1 MRAPFNIMIETPNY
15 IVRTLEESDDMGNWD
30 EWIADP
36 NTARMLN
43 AAPRKMTADDFKK
56 YVARFDRIES
66 HLLGIFRR
74 EDRQL
79 VGMFSN
85 YIDWKR
91 SDFLMNLII
100 GDVPERKTNVR
111 HETSWR
117 VNRYFLEHLDLKFQ
131 RATTLAT
138 NIPAI
143 RALEEKR
150 WTLAGR
156 TTKLSADGKG
166 SVEVLLYT
174 RSREVW
180 ASQTPMSD
188 EALMAQSS
196 AGAKPSPMTN

>member
-1 MRAPFNIMIETPNY
+1 MRAPFTIAIDTPNY
-15 IVRTLEESDDMGNWD
+15 VVRTLEESDDMGNWG

-43 AAPRKMTADDFKK
+43 ATPKKMTADDFKK
-56 YVARFDRIES
+56 YVRRFDRIES
-66 HLLGIFRR
+66 HLLGIFRK
-74 EDRQL
+74 DGGQL

-91 SDFLMNLII
+91 SDFVMNLII
-100 GDVPERKTNVR
+100 GEVPERKTHVR

-117 VNRYFLEHLDLKFQ
+117 VNRYFFEELDLKAQ
-131 RATTLAT
+131 RATTLST

-143 RALEEKR
+143 RALEEKN

-166 SVEVLLYT
+166 AVEILLYT

-180 ASQTPMSD
+180 ARGTPMSD
-188 EALMAQSS
+188 EALARGGAEGSLSS
-196 AGAKPSPMTN
+196 

>member
-1 MRAPFNIMIETPNY
+1 MRAPFNIMIDTPNY
-15 IVRTLEESDDMGNWD
+15 IVRTLEESDDMGSWGEWLD
-30 EWIADP
+30 EP

-43 AAPRKMTADDFKK
+43 AVPKRMSADDFKK

-74 EDRQL
+74 DGGQL
-79 VGMFSN
+79 VGVFSN

-100 GDVPERKTNVR
+100 GEIPERKTHVR

-117 VNRYFLEHLDLKFQ
+117 VNRYFFEQLDLKFQ
-131 RATTLAT
+131 RATTLST

-156 TTKLSADGKG
+156 TPKPSADGKG
-166 SVEVLLYT
+166 IVDILLYT
-174 RSREVW
+174 RSRDVW

-188 EALMAQSS
+188 AALTQRSS
-196 AGAKPSPMTN
+196 

>member
-1 MRAPFNIMIETPNY
+1 MRAPFTIAIDTPNY
-15 IVRTLEESDDMGNWD
+15 VVRTLEESDDMGNWG

-43 AAPRKMTADDFKK
+43 AMPKTMTADDFKK
-56 YVARFDRIES
+56 YVRRFDRIES
-66 HLLGIFRR
+66 HLLGIFRK
-74 EDRQL
+74 DGGQL

-91 SDFLMNLII
+91 SDFVMNLII
-100 GDVPERKTNVR
+100 GEVPERKTHVR

-117 VNRYFLEHLDLKFQ
+117 VNRYFFEELDLKAQ
-131 RATTLAT
+131 RATTLST

-143 RALEEKR
+143 RALEEKN

-156 TTKLSADGKG
+156 TTKPSADGKG
-166 SVEVLLYT
+166 AVEILLYT

-180 ASQTPMSD
+180 ARGTPMSD
-188 EALMAQSS
+188 EALARGGAEGSLSS
-196 AGAKPSPMTN
+196 

>member
-1 MRAPFNIMIETPNY
+1 MRAPINIMIDTPNY
-15 IVRTLEESDDMGNWD
+15 VVRTLEENDDMGNWGDWLD
-30 EWIADP
+30 EP

-43 AAPRKMTADDFKK
+43 AVPRKFTADDFKK
-56 YVARFDRIES
+56 YVRTFDRINS

-74 EDRQL
+74 EGGL
-79 VGMFSN
+79 LIGIWSN

-91 SDFLMNLII
+91 SEFLINLII
-100 GDVPERKTNVR
+100 GDVPERKTHVR

-117 VNRYFLEHLDLKFQ
+117 VNRYFFEQLDLKFQ

-150 WTLAGR
+150 WTLSAR
-156 TTKLSADGKG
+156 STKPAADGQG
-166 SVEVLLYT
+166 NVEILLYT

-180 ASQTPMSD
+180 KSQTPMSD
-188 EALMAQSS
+188 SALLARDS
-196 AGAKPSPMTN
+196 AA

>member
-1 MRAPFNIMIETPNY
+1 MRAPISITIETPNY
-15 IVRTLEESDDMGNWD
+15 LVRTLEEHDDIANWG
-30 EWIADP
+30 EWLADP

-43 AAPRKMTADDFKK
+43 AVPKTLTADDFKK
-56 YVARFDRIES
+56 YVRKFDRIDS

-74 EDRQL
+74 EGGQL
-79 VGMFSN
+79 IGMWSN

-91 SDFLMNLII
+91 SEFLINLVI
-100 GDVPERKTNVR
+100 GDIPERKTHVR

-117 VNRYFLEHLDLKFQ
+117 VNRYFFEKLDLKFQ
-131 RATTLAT
+131 RATTLST

-150 WTLAGR
+150 WTLSGR
-156 TTKLSADGKG
+156 TTKPAADGNG
-166 SVEVLLYT
+166 NVEILLYT

-188 EALMAQSS
+188 EALLARDS
-196 AGAKPSPMTN
+196 AA

>member
-1 MRAPFNIMIETPNY
+1 MRAPFNIMIDTPNY
-15 IVRTLEESDDMGNWD
+15 IVRTLEESDDMGNWGAWLA
-30 EWIADP
+30 EP

-43 AAPRKMTADDFKK
+43 AAPKKMTAGDFKK

-74 EDRQL
+74 EDGAL

-91 SDFLMNLII
+91 QDFVMNLII
-100 GDVPERKTNVR
+100 GEVPERKTHVR

-117 VNRYFLEHLDLKFQ
+117 VNRYFFEELDLKAQ
-131 RATTLAT
+131 RATTLST

-143 RALEEKR
+143 RALEEKN
-150 WTLAGR
+150 WTLSGR
-156 TTKLSADGKG
+156 TTKTSADGKG
-166 SVEVLLYT
+166 VVEILLYT

-180 ASQTPMSD
+180 AKGTPMSD
-188 EALMAQSS
+188 EALTRDAT
-196 AGAKPSPMTN
+196 A

>member
-1 MRAPFNIMIETPNY
+1 MRAPFNIMIDTPNY
-15 IVRTLEESDDMGNWD
+15 IVRTLEESDDMGNWG

-43 AAPRKMTADDFKK
+43 APPRKMTADDFKK
-56 YVARFDRIES
+56 YVRRFDRVES
-66 HLLGIFRR
+66 HLIGIFRR
-74 EDRQL
+74 EDGQL

-91 SDFLMNLII
+91 SDFVMNLII
-100 GDVPERKTNVR
+100 GEVPERKTHVR

-117 VNRYFLEHLDLKFQ
+117 VNRYFFEGLDLKFQ
-131 RATTLAT
+131 RATTVST

-143 RALEEKR
+143 RALEEKN

-156 TTKLSADGKG
+156 TAKASADGKG
-166 SVEVLLYT
+166 IVDILLYT

-180 ASQTPMSD
+180 ASGTPMSD
-188 EALMAQSS
+188 EALTRANI
-196 AGAKPSPMTN
+196 A

>member
-1 MRAPFNIMIETPNY
+1 MRAPISITIETPNY
-15 IVRTLEESDDMGNWD
+15 LVRTLEEHDDIANWG
-30 EWIADP
+30 EWLADP

-43 AAPRKMTADDFKK
+43 TVPKKMTADDFKK
-56 YVARFDRIES
+56 YVRKFDRIES

-74 EDRQL
+74 EGGQMI
-79 VGMFSN
+79 GIWSN

-91 SDFLMNLII
+91 SEFLINLII
-100 GDVPERKTNVR
+100 GDIPERKTHVR

-117 VNRYFLEHLDLKFQ
+117 VNRHFFENLDLKFQ
-131 RATTLAT
+131 RATTLST

-150 WTLAGR
+150 WTLSGR
-156 TTKLSADGKG
+156 TTKPAADGHG
-166 SVEVLLYT
+166 NVEILLYT

-188 EALMAQSS
+188 EALLARDN
-196 AGAKPSPMTN
+196 AA